1 MSGTRY
7 NVPYLKDEYGREYP
21 CTSVLKDI
29 EFQPKTGDIF
39 YTIKI
44 IGLDRCSIRYR
55 FLFMNEADMD
65 KKYEELWND
74 FRNQMVSILEEKR
87 KWI

>member
-1 MSGTRY
+1 MPATRY
-7 NVPYLKDEYGREYP
+7 NVPYLKDEYGQEYP
-21 CTSVLKDI
+21 CTSILKDI

-44 IGLDRCSIRYR
+44 IGMDRCSIIYL

-65 KKYEELWND
+65 AKFEELWQK
-74 FRNQMVSILEEKR
+74 FVEQQKQIMEEKR

>member
-1 MSGTRY
+1 MSGIRY
-7 NVPYLKDEYGREYP
+7 DLPYLKDAYGQEYP
-21 CTSVLKDI
+21 CTSLLKDI

-44 IGLDRCSIRYR
+44 IGVDRISIRNL
-55 FLFMNEADMD
+55 FLFMNETEMNI
-65 KKYEELWND
+65 KFEELWQT
-74 FRNQMVSILEEKR
+74 FVEQQKKIMEEKK